1 MMSIGEEFATLFG
14 VVSLAYVISYG
25 LENIHTFN

>member
-14 VVSLAYVISYG
+14 VVSLAYVICYG
-25 LENIHTFN
+25 LENIRTL